1 MCQTKPEFDM
11 HEFLDMVET
20 SPFLY
25 DKRHENFKDRNLKRK
40 IWNEVGE
47 HFGFEGPHGS
57 GEVAKTKFRNARDKY
72 TKIKTEIRTAK
83 RLNVNGVVKVPWP
96 YFKKLQ
102 TMVDPGFSWKITQKN
117 SAVASIVQ
125 AKPPTSP
132 HVVVLKNDGVTCNTP
147 TLRSSRVPAPA
158 KPEPSTDSN
167 PEDSAVLD
175 AGEPTSPH
183 AVDLEDGADVSS
195 VASPV
200 ASPNIPAPTALAPAP
215 DSDPRREPQPEE
227 DAVAE
232 SEDMSTEPY
241 QEVARFPGEHLEA
254 PQERRRDQ
262 EWRDSSPIH
271 LHCMLVASKIRRMAP
286 EDQIDALHE
295 IDQVV
300 YRYEKRAVR
309 NLTTSEHNYS

>member
-102 TMVDPGFSWKITQKN
+102 TMVDPGFSWE
-117 SAVASIVQ
+117 IV
-125 AKPPTSP
+125 S
-132 HVVVLKNDGVTCNTP
+132 
-147 TLRSSRVPAPA
+147 
-158 KPEPSTDSN
+158 
-167 PEDSAVLD
+167 
-175 AGEPTSPH
+175 
-183 AVDLEDGADVSS
+183 EDGADVSS

-200 ASPNIPAPTALAPAP
+200 ASPNVPAPTALAPAP
-215 DSDPRREPQPEE
+215 NS
-227 DAVAE
+227 
-232 SEDMSTEPY
+232 STEPY

-262 EWRDSSPIH
+262 EWLDSSPIH
-271 LHCMLVASKIRRMAP
+271 LQCMLVASKIRRMAP

>member
-1 MCQTKPEFDM
+1 
-11 HEFLDMVET
+11 FL
-20 SPFLY
+20 
-25 DKRHENFKDRNLKRK
+25 
-40 IWNEVGE
+40 
-47 HFGFEGPHGS
+47 GPHGS

-102 TMVDPGFSWKITQKN
+102 TMVDPGFSWEITQKN

-125 AKPPTSP
+125 AKPPPSP
-132 HVVVLKNDGVTCNTP
+132 HVVVLKNDGVTCNAP
-147 TLRSSRVPAPA
+147 TLRLSRVPAPA

-167 PEDSAVLD
+167 PEDSAFLD

-183 AVDLEDGADVSS
+183 AVVSEDGADVSS

-200 ASPNIPAPTALAPAP
+200 ASPNVPAPTALAPAP
-215 DSDPRREPQPEE
+215 NSDPCREPQPGE

-232 SEDMSTEPY
+232 SGDIHATAANTATSSADVPIVAARNHGHKDPKSWPSAMHLSTEPY

-262 EWRDSSPIH
+262 EWLDSSPIH
-271 LHCMLVASKIRRMAP
+271 LQCMLVASKIRRMAP